1 MLTPGVVQRSYLPA
15 IQLTSHAPNWHTRS
29 WGCGMWD
36 SEPAYTHPYVVIQN
50 DGLNCSQIRTVI
62 VCALIINLRG
72 VKPLGNVLFEVSETY
87 LPEQSVVNVSQ
98 IFTVDKAL
106 LTEKIG
112 CLSKQ
117 RVQQILAG
125 LALVTEP
132 EVID

>member
-1 MLTPGVVQRSYLPA
+1 MIFQGEIYWIDLGQPIG
-15 IQLTSHAPNWHTRS
+15 
-29 WGCGMWD
+29 
-36 SEPAYTHPYVVIQN
+36 SEPAYIHPYVVIQN
-50 DGLNCSQIRTVI
+50 NVLNRSQIRTVI
-62 VCALIINLRG
+62 VCALTTNLRRA
-72 VKPLGNVLFEVSETY
+72 KALGNVLLEVGEAD

-112 CLSKQ
+112 CLSIH

-132 EVID
+132 EDID